1 MALCNSV
8 FLQLGIKDVPVLG
21 LFDYVLK
28 LKQDKK
34 EYEDLRSLYTEFPSI
49 LKFFRM
55 YESISVS
62 EAEVERLFSFF
73 HRSIGIFLRKNL
85 SIETLKMLGRVYLS
99 KIVPNMIEKG

>member
-1 MALCNSV
+1 VALCNSV

-34 EYEDLRSLYTEFPSI
+34 EYEDLRSLYTEFPLI

-73 HRSIGIFLRKNL
+73 HRSTGIFLRKNL

-99 KIVPNMIEKG
+99 KIVPNMKEKG